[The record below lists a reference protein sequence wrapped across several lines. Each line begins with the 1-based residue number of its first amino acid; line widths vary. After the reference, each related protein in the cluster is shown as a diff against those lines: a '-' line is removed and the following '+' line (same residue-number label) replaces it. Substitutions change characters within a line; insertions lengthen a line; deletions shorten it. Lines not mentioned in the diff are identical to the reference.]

1 MIEIKKFNELTEQ
14 ELNLIIDTHY
24 NHWVNYNPKMLKE
37 NTIYKFSKIY
47 TQDELPFGIV
57 LLDNNNIVGFCVFKI
72 ENLKKYPD
80 IYPWLSDVMILEK
93 YRGSG
98 YGKQL
103 ISYGEKLLKELGYK
117 TIYVWTDQAP
127 DFYKKLGFKYKQE
140 VEKNEGGYGQLF
152 YKNLD

>member
-1 MIEIKKFNELTEQ
+1 MIEIKKFSELKDSEI
-14 ELNLIIDTHY
+14 NLIIDTHY

-37 NTIYKFSKIY
+37 NTIYKFSKLY
-47 TQDELPFGIV
+47 TKNELPFGV
-57 LLDNNNIVGFCVFKI
+57 ALLDNNNIVGFCVFKI
-72 ENLKKYPD
+72 ENLIKYPD

-93 YRGSG
+93 YRGKG
-98 YGKQL
+98 YGKIL
-103 ISYGEKLLKELGYK
+103 LSYGEQILKKQGYK

-152 YKNLD
+152 YKNL